1 MKTSILTLLGGVSL
15 ASLSAPSFVWA
26 EPANNEIEIIITAGR
41 KAQTAD
47 ETLAPVTI
55 ITRKEIEQTQA
66 STVAAVLQQTPGLTL
81 TSSGYMGKQTS
92 VHLRGTNDSHVLV
105 LIDGVKVGS
114 ATLGTTALEL
124 LPLAQVERIEIVR
137 GPRSSL
143 YGSEAIGGVIQIFT
157 RKGSGSK
164 GVQPQASVSYGSFNT
179 AKASASLG
187 GGSGEG
193 AWLNLNVATERTDGI
208 NAQDFYTTYLPDF
221 STAKV
226 YELDKDGYENNNFS
240 LRAGNRFENGMSA
253 EAGVMQTQGESDYD
267 GQYQNEN
274 HFKQQV
280 AQGKFSAPV
289 GSNATVTA
297 QLGHSLDKQD
307 SYKDGVFQDRFQTK
321 RTSASLQADMQ
332 LGAAGNLT
340 AGFDQIKDKVSG
352 TTDYAV
358 SSRKNTGLF
367 TSYQM
372 TAGANKFDVSARQ
385 DDNQQF
391 GKKATGGVAFAHEF
405 SESFRATASYG
416 TAFKAPTF
424 NDLYYPWSGNADLKP
439 ENSKNLEL
447 GVAGRLASGEWSISA
462 FQNKI
467 DDLIQWRDTGGGIW
481 KPMNVAAAKITGL
494 EVAAAQRFGD
504 WQLSGNATLQNPE
517 VASGVLAGDLLINR
531 PKQIL
536 NMDLQRQFGRYSA
549 GAALH
554 AEGRRYNDAANLEP
568 LAGFGTLDLR
578 ATYQLNKDLA
588 VSAKLANILDK
599 DYELRK
605 GYNQPGING
614 LVTLEYQP
622 K

>member
-1 MKTSILTLLGGVSL
+1 MKLSILTLLGSVSL
-15 ASLSAPSFVWA
+15 STLCAPSLVWA

-47 ETLAPVTI
+47 ETLAPVTV

-66 STVAAVLQQTPGLTL
+66 STVAEVLQQTPGLTL

-92 VHLRGTNDSHVLV
+92 VHLRGTNDSHVLM
-105 LIDGVKVGS
+105 LIDGIKVGS
-114 ATLGTTALEL
+114 ATLGTTPLEL
-124 LPLAQVERIEIVR
+124 FPLSQVERIEVVR

-164 GVQPQASVSYGSFNT
+164 GIQPNASASYGSFNT
-179 AKASASLG
+179 AKASAGLG

-193 AWLNLNVATERTDGI
+193 SWFNLNAATERTDGI
-208 NAQDFYTTYLPDF
+208 NSQDSYTAYLPDF
-221 STAKV
+221 SIAQV
-226 YELDKDGYENNNFS
+226 AEPDKDGYKNNSFS
-240 LRAGNRFENGMSA
+240 LRAGKRFENGMNA
-253 EAGVMQTQGESDYD
+253 EAGILQAQGESEFD

-280 AQGKFSAPV
+280 ASGKFSAPL
-289 GSNATVTA
+289 GSSTTVTA
-297 QLGHSLDKQD
+297 QVGQSLDKQD
-307 SYKDGVFQDRFQTK
+307 SYKDSTFQERFQTK
-321 RTSASLQADMQ
+321 RTSASLQADVQM
-332 LGAAGNLT
+332 GAAGNLT
-340 AGFDQIKDKVSG
+340 AGLDQIKDKVSG

-358 SSRKNTGLF
+358 TSRKNTGLF
-367 TSYQM
+367 ASYQM
-372 TAGANKFDVSARQ
+372 TAGDNKFDVSARQ
-385 DDNQQF
+385 DDNEQF
-391 GKKATGGVAFAHEF
+391 GKKTTGGLAFAHEF

-424 NDLYYPWSGNADLKP
+424 NDLYYPWSGNTDLKP

-447 GVAGRLASGEWSISA
+447 GIAGRLGSGEWAISA

-481 KPMNVAAAKITGL
+481 KPSNVAAAKIAGF
-494 EVAAAQRFGD
+494 EASASQRLGA
-504 WQLSGNATLQNPE
+504 WQLSANATLQKPE
-517 VASGVLAGDLLINR
+517 VDSGAQAGDLLVNR

-536 NMDLQRQFGRYSA
+536 NIDLQRQFGRFSA
-549 GAALH
+549 GAAIH
-554 AEGRRYNDAANLEP
+554 AESRRYNDTANIEP
-568 LAGFGTLDLR
+568 LAGFATLDLR
-578 ATYQLNKDLA
+578 AAYQLNKDLA
-588 VSAKLANILDK
+588 VSAKLANALDH

-605 GYNQPGING
+605 GYNQPGMNG

>member
-1 MKTSILTLLGGVSL
+1 MKTSLLTVLGSV
-15 ASLSAPSFVWA
+15 SLSAVFSPSLVWA

-47 ETLAPVTI
+47 ETLAPVTV
-55 ITRKEIEQTQA
+55 ITRKEIAQTQA
-66 STVAAVLQQTPGLTL
+66 STIAEVLQQTPGLTL

-114 ATLGTTALEL
+114 ATLGTTPLEL

-164 GVQPQASVSYGSFNT
+164 GMQSQASASYGSFNT
-179 AKASASLG
+179 AKASAGMG

-193 AWLNLNVATERTDGI
+193 AWFNLNVATERTDGI

-226 YELDKDGYENNNFS
+226 YESDKDGYKNNSFS
-240 LRAGNRFENGMSA
+240 LRAGNRFENGMRA
-253 EAGVMQTQGESDYD
+253 EAGVMQAQGESDYD
-267 GQYQNEN
+267 GEYQNEN

-280 AQGKFSAPV
+280 TQGKFSAPV

-307 SYKDGVFQDRFQTK
+307 SYKDSVFKDRFQTK

-332 LGAAGNLT
+332 FGAVGNLT

-358 SSRKNTGLF
+358 TSRKNTGLF
-367 TSYQM
+367 ASYQL
-372 TAGANKFDVSARQ
+372 TADDNKFDISVRQ
-385 DDNQQF
+385 DDNEQF
-391 GKKATGGVAFAHEF
+391 GKKATGGVAFAHEV
-405 SESFRATASYG
+405 SESLRVTASYG

-424 NDLYYPWSGNADLKP
+424 NDLYYPWGGNPDLNP

-447 GVAGRLASGEWSISA
+447 GIAGRLASGEWAIAA

-467 DDLIQWRDTGGGIW
+467 DDLIQWRDTGAGVW

-494 EVAAAQRFGD
+494 EISAAQRLGE
-504 WQLSGNATLQNPE
+504 WQISGNASFQNPK
-517 VASGVLAGDLLINR
+517 VASGEQAGDLLINR
-531 PKQIL
+531 PKQIFNL
-536 NMDLQRQFGRYSA
+536 DAERQLGRISV
-549 GAALH
+549 GAAVH
-554 AEGRRYNDAANLEP
+554 AEGRRYNDTANLEA

-578 ATYQLNKDLA
+578 AKYEINRDLA

-605 GYNQPGING
+605 GYNQPGVNG
-614 LVTLEYQP
+614 MLTLEYQT

>member
-193 AWLNLNVATERTDGI
+193 AWFNLNVATERTDGI